1 LFLFGRQLSLTKTAI
16 ENTLLSPPFYLTSQE
31 PGLILIYFSYLR
43 FYYDDYKIG
52 EVNEQFYEL
61 MKELSYLLPRGF
73 RFVGVIFTG
82 LGTILGIMR
91 FYFDFKPD
99 MFDQKV
105 FAVYSVYLKTRTM
118 KVESNQ
124 LIEEIV
130 GLLVILGLLM
140 IAFSREKDE
149 NPQIS
154 SIRLKAFF
162 ISFYIN
168 TAFLI
173 FSILFTYGLAF
184 IYMTVLYLVLP
195 LSVYIIAFQI
205 LVGIERKKVL
215 V

>member
-1 LFLFGRQLSLTKTAI
+1 
-16 ENTLLSPPFYLTSQE
+16 
-31 PGLILIYFSYLR
+31 
-43 FYYDDYKIG
+43 
-52 EVNEQFYEL
+52 
-61 MKELSYLLPRGF
+61 MKGFSYLLPKGF
-73 RFVGVIFTG
+73 RFVGVIFTSV
-82 LGTILGIMR
+82 GTILGIMR
-91 FYFDFKPD
+91 FYFGVKPD
-99 MFDQKV
+99 LLDQKV

-149 NPQIS
+149 NPLIS
-154 SIRLKAFF
+154 AVRLKAFF

-184 IYMTVLYLVLP
+184 IYMTVLNVVLP
-195 LSVYIIAFQI
+195 LSIYIVVFQI
-205 LVGIERKKVL
+205 LVRIERKKIL

>member
-1 LFLFGRQLSLTKTAI
+1 MSGKAIFDINPSMKTVCFLTVNYSL
-16 ENTLLSPPFYLTSQE
+16 NFD
-31 PGLILIYFSYLR
+31 R
-43 FYYDDYKIG
+43 
-52 EVNEQFYEL
+52 
-61 MKELSYLLPRGF
+61 MKELSYLLPGKF
-73 RFVGVIFTG
+73 RFMGVIFTS

-130 GLLVILGLLM
+130 GLLVILGLFM
-140 IAFSREKDE
+140 IAFAREKNE
-149 NPQIS
+149 SPQIS

-168 TAFLI
+168 IAFLI
-173 FSILFTYGLAF
+173 FSILFTFGLAF
-184 IYMTVLYLVLP
+184 IYMTILNLVLP
-195 LSVYIIAFQI
+195 LSIYIIVFQI
-205 LVGIERKKVL
+205 LAGIERKKIL

>member
-1 LFLFGRQLSLTKTAI
+1 
-16 ENTLLSPPFYLTSQE
+16 
-31 PGLILIYFSYLR
+31 
-43 FYYDDYKIG
+43 
-52 EVNEQFYEL
+52 
-61 MKELSYLLPRGF
+61 MKGFSYLLPKGF
-73 RFVGVIFTG
+73 RFVGVIFTSVG
-82 LGTILGIMR
+82 AILGIMR
-91 FYFDFKPD
+91 FYFGVKPD
-99 MFDQKV
+99 LLDQKV

-130 GLLVILGLLM
+130 GLLLIFGLFM
-140 IAFSREKDE
+140 IAFAREKDE
-149 NPQIS
+149 TPQIS

-173 FSILFTYGLAF
+173 FSFLFTYGLAF

-195 LSVYIIAFQI
+195 LSVYIVAFQI
-205 LVGIERKKVL
+205 LACIERKKVI

>member
-1 LFLFGRQLSLTKTAI
+1 
-16 ENTLLSPPFYLTSQE
+16 
-31 PGLILIYFSYLR
+31 
-43 FYYDDYKIG
+43 
-52 EVNEQFYEL
+52 
-61 MKELSYLLPRGF
+61 M
-73 RFVGVIFTG
+73 GVIFTG

-105 FAVYSVYLKTRTM
+105 FAVYSVYLKTKTM

-195 LSVYIIAFQI
+195 LSIYVIVFQI
-205 LVGIERKKVL
+205 LVGLERNKIL

>member
-1 LFLFGRQLSLTKTAI
+1 MKPMKKLT
-16 ENTLLSPPFYLTSQE
+16 F
-31 PGLILIYFSYLR
+31 
-43 FYYDDYKIG
+43 
-52 EVNEQFYEL
+52 
-61 MKELSYLLPRGF
+61 LLPGSF
-73 RFVGVIFTG
+73 RFVGLIFTG

-99 MFDQKV
+99 MLDQKV
-105 FAVYSVYLKTRTM
+105 YAVYSVYLKTRTM
-118 KVESNQ
+118 KIESNQ

-130 GLLVILGLLM
+130 GLLLILGLFM
-140 IAFSREKDE
+140 IAFAREKDE
-149 NPQIS
+149 TPQIS

-195 LSVYIIAFQI
+195 LSIYIIAFQI
-205 LVGIERKKVL
+205 MAGIERKNAL
-215 V
+215 I

>member
-1 LFLFGRQLSLTKTAI
+1 
-16 ENTLLSPPFYLTSQE
+16 
-31 PGLILIYFSYLR
+31 
-43 FYYDDYKIG
+43 
-52 EVNEQFYEL
+52 

-82 LGTILGIMR
+82 VGTILGIMR

-99 MFDQKV
+99 MLDQKV
-105 FAVYSVYLKTRTM
+105 YAVYSVYLKTRTL

-130 GLLVILGLLM
+130 GLLLIFGLFM
-140 IAFSREKDE
+140 IAFAREKDE
-149 NPQIS
+149 TPLIS
-154 SIRLKAFF
+154 AVRLKAFF

-168 TAFLI
+168 AAFLI

-195 LSVYIIAFQI
+195 LLVYVIAFQI
-205 LVGIERKKVL
+205 LAGIERKKIV